1 MLGYLKNNSY
11 ILVTFKFKG
20 KEYQIVPEESKV
32 LTEPVRPAESLLR
45 DFEYCKEVGDYQT
58 IKNRITNGLHWGW
71 IKELK

>member
-11 ILVTFKFKG
+11 IVVTFKFKG

>member
-1 MLGYLKNNSY
+1 MKNNSY
-11 ILVTFKFKG
+11 IVVTFSFKG

>member
-1 MLGYLKNNSY
+1 MKNNSY
-11 ILVTFKFKG
+11 IVVTFSFKG
-20 KEYQIVPEESKV
+20 KEYQIVPEESTV

>member
-1 MLGYLKNNSY
+1 MKINSY
-11 ILVTFKFKG
+11 IVVTFNFKG

>member
-1 MLGYLKNNSY
+1 MKNNSY
-11 ILVTFKFKG
+11 IVVTFNFKG

>member
-1 MLGYLKNNSY
+1 LKNNSY
-11 ILVTFKFKG
+11 IVVTFSFKG

>member
-11 ILVTFKFKG
+11 IVVTFSFKG